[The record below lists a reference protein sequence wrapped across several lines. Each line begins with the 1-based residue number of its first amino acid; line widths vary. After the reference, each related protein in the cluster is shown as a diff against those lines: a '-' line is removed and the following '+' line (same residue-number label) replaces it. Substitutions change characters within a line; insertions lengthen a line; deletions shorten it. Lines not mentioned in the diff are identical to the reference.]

1 MIMDLDET
9 SRSPERGLGDDI
21 IYHTKFK
28 CWGSNM
34 QAISAM
40 KKEFLSANGDGK
52 IFTVWLKL
60 DFIVTNLQFTDQ
72 IRLLS

>member
-1 MIMDLDET
+1 MMMDLGET

-21 IYHTKFK
+21 LYHTKFK
-28 CWGSNM
+28 YWGSNM
-34 QAISAM
+34 QAISVT

-60 DFIVTNLQFTDQ
+60 DLIITNLQFTDQ
-72 IRLLS
+72 IRFLN